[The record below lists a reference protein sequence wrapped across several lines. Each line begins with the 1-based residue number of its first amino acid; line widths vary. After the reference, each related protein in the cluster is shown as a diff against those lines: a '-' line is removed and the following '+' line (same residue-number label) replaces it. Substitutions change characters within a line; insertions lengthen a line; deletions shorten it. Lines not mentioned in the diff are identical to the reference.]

1 MTSDLARA
9 ILFVPDVLKQSAE
22 LHRLEAEAIA
32 QNQSPQTVSEAYV
45 VSRAQYRRCAKQDAR
60 AWENHRRWLQDQA
73 DSKLALRKSLRRADI
88 SKRFLALGFVAADFD
103 TLHLDGSWCSSCLYQ
118 SYDDDLAEWEDY
130 EEDLILDTHDEE
142 PQTQDQAM
150 STTTSDAQGAQVRV
164 GGAIIRGPSL
174 EQKLGEF
181 REQAREEKMAAMLA
195 DLHTDCMPGPASL
208 YQFFQSD
215 ERLTDEEWE
224 KYKSPIVACV
234 HRRRFDRIW
243 REEIAAHDA
252 RQKRQEALRP
262 LFGRLQ
268 PPKRSATSARAS
280 IPISFAI
287 FLALPTVETLW
298 YPANAFID
306 ARGWPPLEPQI
317 LSEICTRIRLDKVVL
332 FERIVRA
339 HVADNGVLPST
350 TMKPIASSS
359 SSPFID
365 CDPSKGL
372 VPLHAALTDRDMD
385 PLFAQVTSLF
395 RCGIC
400 STKLPYPDIAIHLVD
415 DHDVPNVPAYAH
427 VPSSDFRKAIKSLLD
442 DLGHSLQLELAAFEF
457 FYADC
462 DFDVTMRSASGQ
474 FETSVGE
481 TWAQVL
487 SGKSP
492 AELDAS
498 RLKLSYSTDRD
509 IVGIKLST
517 ASVSDED
524 A

>member
-1 MTSDLARA
+1 
-9 ILFVPDVLKQSAE
+9 
-22 LHRLEAEAIA
+22 
-32 QNQSPQTVSEAYV
+32 
-45 VSRAQYRRCAKQDAR
+45 
-60 AWENHRRWLQDQA
+60 
-73 DSKLALRKSLRRADI
+73 
-88 SKRFLALGFVAADFD
+88 
-103 TLHLDGSWCSSCLYQ
+103 
-118 SYDDDLAEWEDY
+118 
-130 EEDLILDTHDEE
+130 
-142 PQTQDQAM
+142 M

-164 GGAIIRGPSL
+164 EGAVTRDPSL
-174 EQKLGEF
+174 EQKLGDF

-224 KYKSPIVACV
+224 KYKAPIVA
-234 HRRRFDRIW
+234 
-243 REEIAAHDA
+243 
-252 RQKRQEALRP
+252 
-262 LFGRLQ
+262 
-268 PPKRSATSARAS
+268 
-280 IPISFAI
+280 IPISFAT

-317 LSEICTRIRLDKVVL
+317 LSEIRTRIRLDKVIL
-332 FERIVRA
+332 FDRLARA
-339 HVADNGVLPST
+339 HVANTGVLLHT
-350 TMKPIASSS
+350 DTKAIASSS
-359 SSPFID
+359 STFVD

-372 VPLHAALTDRDMD
+372 APLHAALTDRDMD

-415 DHDVPNVPAYAH
+415 DHYVPNVTAYAH

-442 DLGHSLQLELAAFEF
+442 DLGHSSQLELAAFEV

-462 DFDVTMRSASGQ
+462 HFDVTTRSASGEL
-474 FETSVGE
+474 ETSVGE

-492 AELDAS
+492 AELDAGL
-498 RLKLSYSTDRD
+498 LKLSHSTDRN
-509 IVGIKLST
+509 IVEIKLST
-517 ASVSDED
+517 VSMSDED

>member
-1 MTSDLARA
+1 MTSELARGEDS
-9 ILFVPDVLKQSAE
+9 IFFVPDVLKQSAE

-32 QNQSPQTVSEAYV
+32 QNQSPQPVSEAYV
-45 VSRAQYRRCAKQDAR
+45 VSRAQYRHRAKHDAR
-60 AWENHRRWLQDQA
+60 VWENHRRWLQDQA

-88 SKRFLALGFVAADFD
+88 SKRLLPLGFVDADFD
-103 TLHLDGSWCSSCLYQ
+103 TLHLDGRWCSSCLYQ
-118 SYDDDLAEWEDY
+118 NYDDDLAEWEYY
-130 EEDLILDTHDEE
+130 EEELNLDTHDEE
-142 PQTQDQAM
+142 PQTRDQAM

-164 GGAIIRGPSL
+164 EGAVTRDPSL
-174 EQKLGEF
+174 EQKLGDF

-224 KYKSPIVACV
+224 KYKAPIVAC
-234 HRRRFDRIW
+234 
-243 REEIAAHDA
+243 
-252 RQKRQEALRP
+252 KRQEALRP
-262 LFGRLQ
+262 LFARLQ
-268 PPKRSATSARAS
+268 PPKHSATSARAS
-280 IPISFAI
+280 IPISFAT

-317 LSEICTRIRLDKVVL
+317 LSEIRTRIRLDKVIL
-332 FERIVRA
+332 FDRLARA
-339 HVADNGVLPST
+339 HVANTGVLLHT
-350 TMKPIASSS
+350 DTKAIASSS
-359 SSPFID
+359 STFVD

-372 VPLHAALTDRDMD
+372 APLHAALTDRDMD

-415 DHDVPNVPAYAH
+415 DHYVPNVTAYAH

-442 DLGHSLQLELAAFEF
+442 DLGHSSQLELAAFEV

-462 DFDVTMRSASGQ
+462 HFDVTTRSASGEL
-474 FETSVGE
+474 ETSVGE

-492 AELDAS
+492 AELDAGL
-498 RLKLSYSTDRD
+498 LKLSHSTDRN
-509 IVGIKLST
+509 IVEIKLST
-517 ASVSDED
+517 VSMSDED